1 MKQERNLSHYFQLI
15 ATGVAG
21 DHMGHVQG
29 HVVRAPGIVIGQKL
43 GHIMVEIPAQDL
55 QAPTN
60 HATHIAAHVSKMD
73 GNGHVAIVFQS
84 YILIAYRQSTI
95 DISRLFLIIVQAIE
109 PCVSI
114 T

>member
-1 MKQERNLSHYFQLI
+1 MLRLEVASHYFQLI

-21 DHMGHVQG
+21 DHGDLVQS
-29 HVVRAPGIVIGQKL
+29 HAVRVPGIVIGQQM
-43 GHIMVEIPAQDL
+43 GHIMVDVPAQDL

-84 YILIAYRQSTI
+84 HILIE
-95 DISRLFLIIVQAIE
+95 L
-109 PCVSI
+109 
-114 T
+114 